1 MTQEIPAHV
10 ASLIETDVPPPK
22 PPGPQAGFSKYE
34 PMRYM
39 KVGESFFLT
48 GTKLSSARQGAQ
60 AFARRAARGARWA
73 YAAAE
78 KGGVQGVRIW
88 RTK

>member
-10 ASLIETDVPPPK
+10 ASLIETSIPLPK
-22 PPGPQAGFSKYE
+22 PPGPLPGFSKYE
-34 PMRYM
+34 PMRYL
-39 KVGESFFLT
+39 KVGESFFVAGIKLT
-48 GTKLSSARQGAQ
+48 SARTGGQS
-60 AFARRAARGARWA
+60 FARRSARGARWA